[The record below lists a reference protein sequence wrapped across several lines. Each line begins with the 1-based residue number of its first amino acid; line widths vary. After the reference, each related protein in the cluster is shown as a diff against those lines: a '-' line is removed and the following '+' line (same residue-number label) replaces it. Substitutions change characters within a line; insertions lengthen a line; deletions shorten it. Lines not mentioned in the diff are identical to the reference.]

1 MDLYSQFMELFGL
14 LDDEQ
19 KRRLIF
25 LASLMAQGGA
35 PQDSDADSADN
46 GADADD

>member
-1 MDLYSQFMELFGL
+1 MDLYSQFMELFRL

-25 LASLMAQGGA
+25 LASMMAQDAA

-46 GADADD
+46 GADADA